1 VRAIA
6 KQKNF
11 RTTLSQM
18 SNKPEYNCR
27 QYREEM
33 VLLGLRKRLSDP
45 ALTEDERQ
53 AIENEILCL
62 EVQMG
67 ME

>member
-1 VRAIA
+1 
-6 KQKNF
+6 
-11 RTTLSQM
+11 
-18 SNKPEYNCR
+18 
-27 QYREEM
+27 M

-53 AIENEILCL
+53 AIEKEILFL

-67 ME
+67 MD

>member
-1 VRAIA
+1 
-6 KQKNF
+6 
-11 RTTLSQM
+11 M
-18 SNKPEYNCR
+18 SEQSPYACR

-33 VLLGLRKRLSDP
+33 ILLGLRKRLSDP

-53 AIENEILCL
+53 AIEKEILCL